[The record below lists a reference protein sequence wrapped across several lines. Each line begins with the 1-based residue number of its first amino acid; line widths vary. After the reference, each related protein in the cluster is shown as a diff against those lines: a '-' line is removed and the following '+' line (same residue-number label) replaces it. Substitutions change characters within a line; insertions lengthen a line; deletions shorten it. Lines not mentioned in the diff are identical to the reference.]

1 MPTHP
6 KENLKDFN
14 PFERNFLDPSTP
26 FMTIGSGKIGGKASG
41 LSAIRPFLFEAF
53 KRGEYKGIQI
63 DIPSLVVMRTG
74 VFDWFME
81 ENDLLAVVDEDLSD
95 ERIAHTFLNAELPFE
110 VLGDLRSIADQVLTP
125 LAVRSSSLLED
136 ARHEPFAGVYATKMI
151 PNNGSDPDDRFRQ
164 LTRAIKFVYA
174 STFTR
179 SAKNYRKATS
189 HLENEEKMAVII
201 QELVGKRHHTR
212 FYPEISGVARS
223 VNYYPMG
230 GLKPEEGVVSLALG
244 LGKAI
249 VDGQNCW
256 FYAPT
261 RPNAGP
267 PFGSVEDMLQSTQT
281 NFWSVNMGEV
291 TRFDPGS
298 ETEFL
303 HLGDLK
309 TAEKDGV
316 LRYLAS
322 TYSPLS
328 NRLSA
333 GLGFDG
339 PRALT
344 FAPILVLK
352 EIPLNELIVRLLEIC
367 EEVLNTPVEI
377 EFAVTFNPHR
387 FRFLQ
392 VRTMESMH
400 TASELPEE
408 DLSSRQVII
417 ESDHAFGQGSLDNIH
432 DVVYTKPENFDLKN
446 TSRMVPELEYLN
458 KKLIEGGR
466 PYLLIVL
473 GRLGT
478 TDPWLGIP
486 IDWGRISGARTV
498 VEATSPNVRVELS
511 QGSHYFHNVISLG
524 VKYFNLPLD
533 STCTLDWAWLNEQ
546 ESVED
551 TEYFRHIYTH
561 NPLLIHV
568 NGRTSRGRILATADI
583 HK

>member
-1 MPTHP
+1 MHARHQKDPT
-6 KENLKDFN
+6 EIN
-14 PFERNFLDPSTP
+14 PFDRNFLNPSAP

-41 LSAIRPFLFEAF
+41 LSAIRPKLFEAF
-53 KRGEYKGIQI
+53 ESGEYQGIQI

-74 VFDWFME
+74 VFDRFIE
-81 ENDLLAVVDEDLSD
+81 ENDLLSVVEDDLSD
-95 ERIAHTFLNAELPFE
+95 ERIAHAFLNAELPFE
-110 VLGDLRSIADQVLTP
+110 VLGDLRAIADQVLTP

-151 PNNGSDPDDRFRQ
+151 PNNRSDPDDRFRQ
-164 LTRAIKFVYA
+164 MAKAIKFVYA
-174 STFTR
+174 STFTL
-179 SAKNYRKATS
+179 SAKNYRKATG
-189 HLENEEKMAVII
+189 HAENEEKMAVII

-212 FYPEISGVARS
+212 FYPELSGVARS

-267 PFGSVEDMLQSTQT
+267 PFGSVEDMLNSTQI

-303 HLGDLK
+303 LLGDLK
-309 TAEKDGV
+309 TAENDGV
-316 LRYLAS
+316 LRYLSS

-328 NRLSA
+328 NRLNA

-339 PRALT
+339 PRVLT

-352 EIPLNELIVRLLEIC
+352 EIPLNELISRLLEIC
-367 EEVLNTPVEI
+367 EEALNTPVEI
-377 EFAVTFNPHR
+377 EFAMTFNPHR

-400 TASELPEE
+400 TASELSEE
-408 DLSSRQVII
+408 DLSSKQII
-417 ESDHAFGQGSLDNIH
+417 VESDQAFGQGSLNNIH
-432 DVVYTKPENFDLKN
+432 DVVYSKPENFDLKH

-458 KKLIEGGR
+458 KKLLEEGR
-466 PYLLIVL
+466 PYLLVVL

-486 IDWGRISGARTV
+486 IDWGRISGAQAV

-524 VKYFNLPLD
+524 VKYFNLPLN
-533 STCTLDWAWLNEQ
+533 SERPVDWAWLKKQ
-546 ESVED
+546 ETVEE
-551 TEYFRHIYTH
+551 TEYFRHVYTP

-568 NGRTSRGRILATADI
+568 NGRTSRGSILASEDMS
-583 HK
+583 K